1 MSRLDLNQNGV
12 HSTSNSSA
20 IKTIPVMNY
29 ITNGDNGN
37 NIFVLAHGAGAP
49 MDSDFMN
56 VVAEGLAEHGVQV
69 VRFEFPYMQQRR
81 LTGKK
86 RPPDRLPV
94 LLDCWQQVLR
104 DFGGAENLIIG
115 GKSMGGRMASLIA
128 AQQSVRG
135 LVCLGYPF
143 HPVGKPDRL
152 RTEHL
157 PQITSPTLIVQGVRD
172 ALGNREEVANYEL
185 PPDVRVCWLPDGDH
199 DLKPRVKSGYTHQQ
213 HLVTTVQ
220 TITDFVHSC

>member
-1 MSRLDLNQNGV
+1 MSQLDLNQNGE
-12 HSTSNSSA
+12 HSTSNLRA
-20 IKTIPVMNY
+20 IKTIRVMNY
-29 ITNGDNGN
+29 ITNGDKGGN
-37 NIFVLAHGAGAP
+37 LLLLAHGAGAP

-56 VVAEGLAEHGVQV
+56 IVAEGVAKQGIQV

-94 LLDCWQQVLR
+94 LLDCWQQVIG
-104 DFGGAENLIIG
+104 DWGGDENLIIG

-128 AQQSVRG
+128 AQQRVRG

-143 HPVGKPDRL
+143 HPAGKPDRL

-157 PQITSPTLIVQGVRD
+157 PQITSPTLVVQGDRD
-172 ALGNREEVANYEL
+172 KLGNRGEVASYDL
-185 PPDVRVCWLPDGDH
+185 PPDVRFRWLIDGDH
-199 DLKPRVKSGYTHQQ
+199 DFKPRVKSGYTHQQ
-213 HLVTTVQ
+213 HLITTVHA
-220 TITDFVHSC
+220 ITDFVHSC